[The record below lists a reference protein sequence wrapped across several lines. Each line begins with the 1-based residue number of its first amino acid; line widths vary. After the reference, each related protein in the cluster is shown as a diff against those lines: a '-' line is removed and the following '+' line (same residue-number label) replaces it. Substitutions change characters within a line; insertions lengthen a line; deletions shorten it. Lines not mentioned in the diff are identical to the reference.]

1 MALNVPALARGY
13 QPSTP
18 RVMVKHEQAPLASSE
33 ADLFAAQQEGQQSQ
47 EFGQAG
53 ATLSAVGNELA
64 NIAAKRI
71 RQDEYLYANKTDVDF
86 DKAANDHLLAFSQNV
101 TGENTDQQLSDL
113 QTKLDQAKSDLLTK
127 APTADAQQYTSLM
140 LDKSTN
146 SIMTRAKVQAWKVRQ
161 QYGLDVAEQQDQ
173 KAKGQAQ
180 RARTPEDLQA
190 AMGEIDKNWA
200 GAAASGFVAPDVA
213 QKNATSS
220 KQDALELNVTSQL
233 TDPSTRPWMIKAWE
247 AGDFVGKF
255 DTERLKRLSHQ
266 VLAAKS
272 AMTMDEA
279 MAQADAEKQ
288 LAGIQDNNFYQFYS
302 KLGTGTFAQS
312 DVSQAVDRGILRP
325 EQGRTLLDKI
335 NGAEKK
341 FTPDKNTQIY
351 LMQKYAGG
359 DLSDQDVISAFA
371 DGRIDESEA
380 KYWMGK
386 NRSDENPQIK
396 DAKSKLKGL
405 LLTAKSGSMAY
416 DQQLQEFNTATTEVD
431 DLVQNGLKP
440 RDAALEVAKR
450 HIQAPP
456 AIDDAISGYFG
467 GQAPDNIDVINGAY
481 SKMIEDYR
489 AGKIDRQTVITLST
503 SFKDAQ
509 EALAAKMRRMQDA
522 QRMFGLNL
530 GKQGG
535 Q

>member
-13 QPSTP
+13 QPSSP
-18 RVMVKHEQAPLASSE
+18 RVLVKHEQAPLASSE

-53 ATLSAVGNELA
+53 ATLSAVGEKLGD
-64 NIAAKRI
+64 IVE
-71 RQDEYLYANKTDVDF
+71 RQIKQKEYLYHTESAVGYAKGGQNDLLDF
-86 DKAANDHLLAFSQNV
+86 TKNLSGKDP
-101 TGENTDQQLSDL
+101 EQQLNDL
-113 QTKLDQAKSDLLTK
+113 QTKLDKRKSDLLVS
-127 APTADAQQYTSLM
+127 APTEYAQKYTSLL
-140 LDKSTN
+140 LDQTSNK
-146 SIMTRAKVQAWKVRQ
+146 IMTQANIMAWNARQ
-161 QYGLDVAEQQDQ
+161 QYGIDLISQRDQ
-173 KAKGQAQ
+173 EALSEAQ
-180 RARTPEDLQA
+180 RARTPDALQSS
-190 AMGEIDKNWA
+190 MGKIETNWV
-200 GAAASGFVAPDVA
+200 GAAAAGFVAPDVA

-233 TDPSTRPWMIKAWE
+233 TDPSTRPWMVKAWE

-279 MAQADAEKQ
+279 RAQADAEKQ

-302 KLGTGTFAQS
+302 KLGTGSFAQS

-341 FTPDKNTQIY
+341 FIPDKNTQID
-351 LMQKYAGG
+351 LMQKYTGG

-396 DAKSKLKGL
+396 DSKNKLKGL

-431 DLVQNGLKP
+431 DLVQSGLKP

-467 GQAPDNIDVINGAY
+467 GQTPDNIDVINGAY
-481 SKMIEDYR
+481 GKMIEDYR
-489 AGKIDRQTVITLST
+489 AGKIDRQTVTTLST